1 MCIRDRPGGD
11 DPAAVLVVSVFHG
24 RARVHGTMEI
34 AMTDT
39 IIDKDV
45 AMDAMG
51 QFQVDDNS
59 DIPIWIQIRK
69 RLVYLIRS
77 GKLDEN
83 ERLPSVR
90 ELSVQLGVNYNTINK
105 VYQDLERDGFI
116 FTRRGKGSYVAER
129 TADEAL
135 DIDDEVEALAT
146 DLVGRAFEK
155 GMDCLLYTSPRVAAR
170 GIIQVA
176 LALFSKELRVEELGK
191 RHACLLYTSR
201 CV

>member
-1 MCIRDRPGGD
+1 
-11 DPAAVLVVSVFHG
+11 
-24 RARVHGTMEI
+24 
-34 AMTDT
+34 MTDT

-51 QFQVDDNS
+51 QFQVDDNG

-77 GKLDEN
+77 GKLGEN

-129 TADEAL
+129 TAYEAL

-155 GMDCLLYTSPRVAAR
+155 GMEADDLVDLVREKIVQLTGRAR
-170 GIIQVA
+170 
-176 LALFSKELRVEELGK
+176 
-191 RHACLLYTSR
+191 
-201 CV
+201 

>member
-1 MCIRDRPGGD
+1 
-11 DPAAVLVVSVFHG
+11 
-24 RARVHGTMEI
+24 
-34 AMTDT
+34 MTDT

-77 GKLDEN
+77 GKLGEN

-129 TADEAL
+129 TAYEAL

-155 GMDCLLYTSPRVAAR
+155 GMEADDIVDLVREKIVQLTGRAR
-170 GIIQVA
+170 
-176 LALFSKELRVEELGK
+176 
-191 RHACLLYTSR
+191 
-201 CV
+201 

>member
-1 MCIRDRPGGD
+1 
-11 DPAAVLVVSVFHG
+11 
-24 RARVHGTMEI
+24 
-34 AMTDT
+34 MTDT

-129 TADEAL
+129 TAYEAL
-135 DIDDEVEALAT
+135 DIDDEAEALAT

-155 GMDCLLYTSPRVAAR
+155 GMEADDLVDLVREKIVQLTGRAR
-170 GIIQVA
+170 
-176 LALFSKELRVEELGK
+176 
-191 RHACLLYTSR
+191 
-201 CV
+201 

>member
-1 MCIRDRPGGD
+1 
-11 DPAAVLVVSVFHG
+11 
-24 RARVHGTMEI
+24 
-34 AMTDT
+34 MTDT

-77 GKLDEN
+77 GKLGEN

-129 TADEAL
+129 TAYEAL

-155 GMDCLLYTSPRVAAR
+155 GMEADDLVDLVREKIVQLTGRAR
-170 GIIQVA
+170 
-176 LALFSKELRVEELGK
+176 
-191 RHACLLYTSR
+191 
-201 CV
+201 

>member
-1 MCIRDRPGGD
+1 
-11 DPAAVLVVSVFHG
+11 
-24 RARVHGTMEI
+24 
-34 AMTDT
+34 MTDT

-77 GKLDEN
+77 GKLDGN

-129 TADEAL
+129 TAYEAL

-155 GMDCLLYTSPRVAAR
+155 GMEADDLVDLVREKIVQLTGRAR
-170 GIIQVA
+170 
-176 LALFSKELRVEELGK
+176 
-191 RHACLLYTSR
+191 
-201 CV
+201 

>member
-1 MCIRDRPGGD
+1 
-11 DPAAVLVVSVFHG
+11 
-24 RARVHGTMEI
+24 
-34 AMTDT
+34 MTDT

-129 TADEAL
+129 TAYEAL

-146 DLVGRAFEK
+146 DLVGRVFEK
-155 GMDCLLYTSPRVAAR
+155 GMEADDLVDLVREKIVQLTGRAR
-170 GIIQVA
+170 
-176 LALFSKELRVEELGK
+176 
-191 RHACLLYTSR
+191 
-201 CV
+201 

>member
-1 MCIRDRPGGD
+1 
-11 DPAAVLVVSVFHG
+11 
-24 RARVHGTMEI
+24 
-34 AMTDT
+34 MTDT
-39 IIDKDV
+39 IMDKDV

-129 TADEAL
+129 TAYEAL

-155 GMDCLLYTSPRVAAR
+155 GMEADDLVDLVREKIVQLTGRAR
-170 GIIQVA
+170 
-176 LALFSKELRVEELGK
+176 
-191 RHACLLYTSR
+191 
-201 CV
+201 

>member
-1 MCIRDRPGGD
+1 M
-11 DPAAVLVVSVFHG
+11 
-24 RARVHGTMEI
+24 HGTMEI

-129 TADEAL
+129 TAYEAL

-155 GMDCLLYTSPRVAAR
+155 GMEADDLVDLVREKIVQLTGRVR
-170 GIIQVA
+170 
-176 LALFSKELRVEELGK
+176 
-191 RHACLLYTSR
+191 
-201 CV
+201 

>member
-1 MCIRDRPGGD
+1 
-11 DPAAVLVVSVFHG
+11 
-24 RARVHGTMEI
+24 MEI

-129 TADEAL
+129 TAYEAL

-155 GMDCLLYTSPRVAAR
+155 GMEADDLVDLVREKIVQLTGRAR
-170 GIIQVA
+170 
-176 LALFSKELRVEELGK
+176 
-191 RHACLLYTSR
+191 
-201 CV
+201 

>member
-1 MCIRDRPGGD
+1 
-11 DPAAVLVVSVFHG
+11 
-24 RARVHGTMEI
+24 
-34 AMTDT
+34 MTDT

-83 ERLPSVR
+83 ERLSSVR

-129 TADEAL
+129 TAYEAL

-155 GMDCLLYTSPRVAAR
+155 GMEADDLVDLVREKIVQLTGRAR
-170 GIIQVA
+170 
-176 LALFSKELRVEELGK
+176 
-191 RHACLLYTSR
+191 
-201 CV
+201 

>member
-1 MCIRDRPGGD
+1 
-11 DPAAVLVVSVFHG
+11 
-24 RARVHGTMEI
+24 
-34 AMTDT
+34 MTDT

-83 ERLPSVR
+83 ERLPSLR

-129 TADEAL
+129 TAYEAL

-155 GMDCLLYTSPRVAAR
+155 GMEADDLVDLVREKIVQLTGRAR
-170 GIIQVA
+170 
-176 LALFSKELRVEELGK
+176 
-191 RHACLLYTSR
+191 
-201 CV
+201 

>member
-1 MCIRDRPGGD
+1 
-11 DPAAVLVVSVFHG
+11 
-24 RARVHGTMEI
+24 
-34 AMTDT
+34 MTDT

-105 VYQDLERDGFI
+105 VYQDLERDAFI

-129 TADEAL
+129 TAYEAL

-155 GMDCLLYTSPRVAAR
+155 GMEADDLVDLVREKIVQLTGRAR
-170 GIIQVA
+170 
-176 LALFSKELRVEELGK
+176 
-191 RHACLLYTSR
+191 
-201 CV
+201 

>member
-1 MCIRDRPGGD
+1 
-11 DPAAVLVVSVFHG
+11 
-24 RARVHGTMEI
+24 
-34 AMTDT
+34 MTDT

-116 FTRRGKGSYVAER
+116 FTRRGKGSYVAKR
-129 TADEAL
+129 TAYEAL

-155 GMDCLLYTSPRVAAR
+155 GMEADDLVDLVREKIVQLTGRAR
-170 GIIQVA
+170 
-176 LALFSKELRVEELGK
+176 
-191 RHACLLYTSR
+191 
-201 CV
+201 

>member
-1 MCIRDRPGGD
+1 
-11 DPAAVLVVSVFHG
+11 
-24 RARVHGTMEI
+24 
-34 AMTDT
+34 MTDT

-51 QFQVDDNS
+51 QFKVDDNS

-105 VYQDLERDGFI
+105 VYQDLERDGFV

-129 TADEAL
+129 TAYEAL

-146 DLVGRAFEK
+146 DLVARAFEK
-155 GMDCLLYTSPRVAAR
+155 GMEADDLVGLVQEKIVQLTGRAR
-170 GIIQVA
+170 
-176 LALFSKELRVEELGK
+176 
-191 RHACLLYTSR
+191 
-201 CV
+201 

>member
-1 MCIRDRPGGD
+1 
-11 DPAAVLVVSVFHG
+11 
-24 RARVHGTMEI
+24 
-34 AMTDT
+34 MTGT

-129 TADEAL
+129 TAYEAL

-155 GMDCLLYTSPRVAAR
+155 GMEADDLVDLVREKIVQLTGRAR
-170 GIIQVA
+170 
-176 LALFSKELRVEELGK
+176 
-191 RHACLLYTSR
+191 
-201 CV
+201 

>member
-1 MCIRDRPGGD
+1 M
-11 DPAAVLVVSVFHG
+11 
-24 RARVHGTMEI
+24 HGTMEI

-77 GKLDEN
+77 GKLGEN

-129 TADEAL
+129 TAYEAL

-155 GMDCLLYTSPRVAAR
+155 GMEADDLVDLVREKIVQLTGRAR
-170 GIIQVA
+170 
-176 LALFSKELRVEELGK
+176 
-191 RHACLLYTSR
+191 
-201 CV
+201 

>member
-1 MCIRDRPGGD
+1 M
-11 DPAAVLVVSVFHG
+11 
-24 RARVHGTMEI
+24 HGTMEI

-77 GKLDEN
+77 GKLGEN

-90 ELSVQLGVNYNTINK
+90 ELSVKLGVNYNTINK

-129 TADEAL
+129 TAYEAL

-155 GMDCLLYTSPRVAAR
+155 GMEADDLVDLVREKIVQLTGRAR
-170 GIIQVA
+170 
-176 LALFSKELRVEELGK
+176 
-191 RHACLLYTSR
+191 
-201 CV
+201 

>member
-1 MCIRDRPGGD
+1 
-11 DPAAVLVVSVFHG
+11 
-24 RARVHGTMEI
+24 
-34 AMTDT
+34 MTDT

-51 QFQVDDNS
+51 QFQADDNS

-129 TADEAL
+129 TAYEAL

-155 GMDCLLYTSPRVAAR
+155 GMEADDLVDLVREKIVQLTGRAR
-170 GIIQVA
+170 
-176 LALFSKELRVEELGK
+176 
-191 RHACLLYTSR
+191 
-201 CV
+201 

>member
-1 MCIRDRPGGD
+1 M
-11 DPAAVLVVSVFHG
+11 
-24 RARVHGTMEI
+24 HGTMEI

-129 TADEAL
+129 TAYEAL

-155 GMDCLLYTSPRVAAR
+155 GMEADDLVDLIREKIVQLTGRAR
-170 GIIQVA
+170 
-176 LALFSKELRVEELGK
+176 
-191 RHACLLYTSR
+191 
-201 CV
+201 

>member
-1 MCIRDRPGGD
+1 M
-11 DPAAVLVVSVFHG
+11 
-24 RARVHGTMEI
+24 HGTMEI
-34 AMTDT
+34 AMTDK

-45 AMDAMG
+45 AMDAMV

-129 TADEAL
+129 TAYEAL

-155 GMDCLLYTSPRVAAR
+155 GMEADDLVDLVREKIVQLTGRAR
-170 GIIQVA
+170 
-176 LALFSKELRVEELGK
+176 
-191 RHACLLYTSR
+191 
-201 CV
+201 

>member
-1 MCIRDRPGGD
+1 
-11 DPAAVLVVSVFHG
+11 
-24 RARVHGTMEI
+24 
-34 AMTDT
+34 MTDT

-77 GKLDEN
+77 GKLGEN

-129 TADEAL
+129 TAYEAL
-135 DIDDEVEALAT
+135 DIDDEEEALAT

-155 GMDCLLYTSPRVAAR
+155 GMEADDLVDLVREKIVQLTGRAR
-170 GIIQVA
+170 
-176 LALFSKELRVEELGK
+176 
-191 RHACLLYTSR
+191 
-201 CV
+201 

>member
-1 MCIRDRPGGD
+1 
-11 DPAAVLVVSVFHG
+11 
-24 RARVHGTMEI
+24 
-34 AMTDT
+34 MTDT

-77 GKLDEN
+77 GKLGEN

-116 FTRRGKGSYVAER
+116 FTRRGKGTYVAER
-129 TADEAL
+129 TAYEAL

-155 GMDCLLYTSPRVAAR
+155 GMEADDLVDLVREKIVQLTGRAR
-170 GIIQVA
+170 
-176 LALFSKELRVEELGK
+176 
-191 RHACLLYTSR
+191 
-201 CV
+201 

>member
-1 MCIRDRPGGD
+1 
-11 DPAAVLVVSVFHG
+11 
-24 RARVHGTMEI
+24 
-34 AMTDT
+34 MTDT

-105 VYQDLERDGFI
+105 VYQDLEGDGFI

-129 TADEAL
+129 TAYEAL

-155 GMDCLLYTSPRVAAR
+155 GMEADDLVDLVREKIVQLTGRAR
-170 GIIQVA
+170 
-176 LALFSKELRVEELGK
+176 
-191 RHACLLYTSR
+191 
-201 CV
+201 

>member
-1 MCIRDRPGGD
+1 M
-11 DPAAVLVVSVFHG
+11 
-24 RARVHGTMEI
+24 HGTMEI

-90 ELSVQLGVNYNTINK
+90 ELSVQLWVNYNTINK

-129 TADEAL
+129 TAYEAL

-155 GMDCLLYTSPRVAAR
+155 GMEADDLVDLVREKIVQLTGRAR
-170 GIIQVA
+170 
-176 LALFSKELRVEELGK
+176 
-191 RHACLLYTSR
+191 
-201 CV
+201 

>member
-1 MCIRDRPGGD
+1 
-11 DPAAVLVVSVFHG
+11 
-24 RARVHGTMEI
+24 
-34 AMTDT
+34 MTDT

-129 TADEAL
+129 TAYEAL

-155 GMDCLLYTSPRVAAR
+155 GMEAADLVDLVR
-170 GIIQVA
+170 EKIVQLTGRA
-176 LALFSKELRVEELGK
+176 R
-191 RHACLLYTSR
+191 
-201 CV
+201 

>member
-1 MCIRDRPGGD
+1 
-11 DPAAVLVVSVFHG
+11 
-24 RARVHGTMEI
+24 
-34 AMTDT
+34 
-39 IIDKDV
+39 
-45 AMDAMG
+45 MG

-129 TADEAL
+129 TAYEAL

-155 GMDCLLYTSPRVAAR
+155 GMEADDLVDLVREKIVQLTGRAR
-170 GIIQVA
+170 
-176 LALFSKELRVEELGK
+176 
-191 RHACLLYTSR
+191 
-201 CV
+201 

>member
-1 MCIRDRPGGD
+1 
-11 DPAAVLVVSVFHG
+11 
-24 RARVHGTMEI
+24 
-34 AMTDT
+34 MTDT

-90 ELSVQLGVNYNTINK
+90 ELSVQLGVNYNTINE

-129 TADEAL
+129 TAYEAL

-155 GMDCLLYTSPRVAAR
+155 GMEADDLVDLVREKIVQLTGRAR
-170 GIIQVA
+170 
-176 LALFSKELRVEELGK
+176 
-191 RHACLLYTSR
+191 
-201 CV
+201 

>member
-1 MCIRDRPGGD
+1 
-11 DPAAVLVVSVFHG
+11 
-24 RARVHGTMEI
+24 
-34 AMTDT
+34 MTDT

-116 FTRRGKGSYVAER
+116 FTRRDKGSYVAER
-129 TADEAL
+129 TAYEAL

-155 GMDCLLYTSPRVAAR
+155 GMEADDLVDLVREKIVQLTGRAR
-170 GIIQVA
+170 
-176 LALFSKELRVEELGK
+176 
-191 RHACLLYTSR
+191 
-201 CV
+201 

>member
-1 MCIRDRPGGD
+1 
-11 DPAAVLVVSVFHG
+11 
-24 RARVHGTMEI
+24 
-34 AMTDT
+34 MTDT

-129 TADEAL
+129 TAYEAL

-155 GMDCLLYTSPRVAAR
+155 GMEADDLVGLVREKIVQLTGRAR
-170 GIIQVA
+170 
-176 LALFSKELRVEELGK
+176 
-191 RHACLLYTSR
+191 
-201 CV
+201 

>member
-1 MCIRDRPGGD
+1 
-11 DPAAVLVVSVFHG
+11 
-24 RARVHGTMEI
+24 
-34 AMTDT
+34 MTDT

-90 ELSVQLGVNYNTINK
+90 ELSVQLGVTYNTINK

-129 TADEAL
+129 TAYEAL

-155 GMDCLLYTSPRVAAR
+155 GMEADDLVDLVREKIVQLTGRAR
-170 GIIQVA
+170 
-176 LALFSKELRVEELGK
+176 
-191 RHACLLYTSR
+191 
-201 CV
+201 

>member
-1 MCIRDRPGGD
+1 M
-11 DPAAVLVVSVFHG
+11 
-24 RARVHGTMEI
+24 HGTMEI
-34 AMTDT
+34 AITDT

-129 TADEAL
+129 TAYEAL

-155 GMDCLLYTSPRVAAR
+155 GMEADDLVDLVREKIVQLTGRAR
-170 GIIQVA
+170 
-176 LALFSKELRVEELGK
+176 
-191 RHACLLYTSR
+191 
-201 CV
+201 

>member
-1 MCIRDRPGGD
+1 
-11 DPAAVLVVSVFHG
+11 
-24 RARVHGTMEI
+24 
-34 AMTDT
+34 MTDT

-77 GKLDEN
+77 GKLGEN
-83 ERLPSVR
+83 KRLPSVR

-129 TADEAL
+129 TAYEAL

-155 GMDCLLYTSPRVAAR
+155 GMEADDLVDLVREKIVQLTGRAR
-170 GIIQVA
+170 
-176 LALFSKELRVEELGK
+176 
-191 RHACLLYTSR
+191 
-201 CV
+201 

>member
-1 MCIRDRPGGD
+1 
-11 DPAAVLVVSVFHG
+11 
-24 RARVHGTMEI
+24 
-34 AMTDT
+34 MTDT

-129 TADEAL
+129 TAYEAL

-155 GMDCLLYTSPRVAAR
+155 GMEADVLVDLVREKIVQLTGRAR
-170 GIIQVA
+170 
-176 LALFSKELRVEELGK
+176 
-191 RHACLLYTSR
+191 
-201 CV
+201 

>member
-1 MCIRDRPGGD
+1 
-11 DPAAVLVVSVFHG
+11 
-24 RARVHGTMEI
+24 
-34 AMTDT
+34 MTDT

-45 AMDAMG
+45 AMDVMG

-77 GKLDEN
+77 GKLGEN

-129 TADEAL
+129 TAYEAL

-155 GMDCLLYTSPRVAAR
+155 GMEADDLVDLVREKIVQLTGRAR
-170 GIIQVA
+170 
-176 LALFSKELRVEELGK
+176 
-191 RHACLLYTSR
+191 
-201 CV
+201 

>member
-1 MCIRDRPGGD
+1 
-11 DPAAVLVVSVFHG
+11 
-24 RARVHGTMEI
+24 MEI

-77 GKLDEN
+77 GKLGEN

-129 TADEAL
+129 TAYEAL

-155 GMDCLLYTSPRVAAR
+155 GMEADDLVDLVREKIVQLTGRAR
-170 GIIQVA
+170 
-176 LALFSKELRVEELGK
+176 
-191 RHACLLYTSR
+191 
-201 CV
+201 

>member
-1 MCIRDRPGGD
+1 M
-11 DPAAVLVVSVFHG
+11 SVFHG

-129 TADEAL
+129 TAYEAL

-155 GMDCLLYTSPRVAAR
+155 GMEADDLVDLVREKIVQLTGRAR
-170 GIIQVA
+170 
-176 LALFSKELRVEELGK
+176 
-191 RHACLLYTSR
+191 
-201 CV
+201 

>member
-1 MCIRDRPGGD
+1 
-11 DPAAVLVVSVFHG
+11 
-24 RARVHGTMEI
+24 
-34 AMTDT
+34 MTDT

-116 FTRRGKGSYVAER
+116 CTRRGTGSDVAER
-129 TADEAL
+129 TAYEAL

-155 GMDCLLYTSPRVAAR
+155 GMEADDLVDLVREKIVQLTGRAR
-170 GIIQVA
+170 
-176 LALFSKELRVEELGK
+176 
-191 RHACLLYTSR
+191 
-201 CV
+201 

>member
-1 MCIRDRPGGD
+1 M
-11 DPAAVLVVSVFHG
+11 SVFHG

-77 GKLDEN
+77 GKLGEN

-129 TADEAL
+129 TAYEAL

-155 GMDCLLYTSPRVAAR
+155 GMEADDLVDLVREKIVQLTGRAR
-170 GIIQVA
+170 
-176 LALFSKELRVEELGK
+176 
-191 RHACLLYTSR
+191 
-201 CV
+201 

>member
-1 MCIRDRPGGD
+1 
-11 DPAAVLVVSVFHG
+11 
-24 RARVHGTMEI
+24 
-34 AMTDT
+34 MTDT

-105 VYQDLERDGFI
+105 VYQDLECDGFI

-129 TADEAL
+129 TAYEAL

-155 GMDCLLYTSPRVAAR
+155 GMEADDLVDLVREKIVQLTGRAR
-170 GIIQVA
+170 
-176 LALFSKELRVEELGK
+176 
-191 RHACLLYTSR
+191 
-201 CV
+201 